1 IEEYEPELFER
12 IQKLV
17 ADGKWHIMGGWYLQ
31 PDCTML
37 SGESFIRQIEY
48 GRKYFKEKFDKTP
61 TTAINFDP
69 FGHTR
74 GLVQILKKNG
84 FDSYLFMRPGTDRG
98 DFVWRGF
105 DGSEI
110 LGHCHYGGY
119 NTLKG
124 DSVEKIEYV
133 LKECADKENILVL
146 WGIGD
151 HGGGPSK
158 TDLRNITEF
167 MKEHDEL
174 NIKHSTPEEY
184 FKTVNKDKLKV
195 IEKSLGPCMMGCYT
209 SMVRIKQ
216 ANRHVENKIEMMK
229 RMTAQSGISVDDAEI
244 ESAEKALMLSQFH
257 DVLPGSMIKKAE
269 TDSLNEFGYA
279 EKICDK
285 YIAKAFFKLCDGQK
299 KCKSGEIPVIVYN
312 PLPYT
317 IEKEIEIE
325 FQLEN
330 QNWNEDETTIV
341 KVKDENGNYLPSQN
355 EKEDCTFSLDWRKK
369 VIFRAKLKPMRM
381 NRFNCELEVKKNYDR
396 IAKPSETD
404 EHFCV
409 KNDRMTVKI
418 NKKTGLISEYTV
430 DGKSRLKPN
439 SGAINVYADNEDPW
453 GMTANGFYDK
463 LGEFKLMSDY
473 DANRFNGYYDE
484 KSENVRV
491 IENDDVRMKIQ
502 TLFEYEKSVAVVT
515 YTVPKYDAYID
526 INVHMFSNDVNRAY
540 KLTFKTDFE
549 NGKFMGQTAF
559 GTEELVDDK
568 SEVTFHNWCG
578 KTADD
583 NEVYI
588 LNNGT
593 YGGSGGAG
601 EISMTLLRTPVYSAH
616 PIGKRRI
623 APHDRFLD
631 HIDMGERVFEY
642 RITTEKAVDKEA
654 ELFNMPPYSIPFF
667 PSGNGEAKDCAVEI
681 GNENIMLSTLQ
692 RQNGGIMFRLFNTQN
707 IENTA
712 DVFVF
717 GTNVKISLAPFEYKT
732 YMFMNNKIYEITE

>member
-1 IEEYEPELFER
+1 
-12 IQKLV
+12 
-17 ADGKWHIMGGWYLQ
+17 
-31 PDCTML
+31 
-37 SGESFIRQIEY
+37 
-48 GRKYFKEKFDKTP
+48 
-61 TTAINFDP
+61 
-69 FGHTR
+69 
-74 GLVQILKKNG
+74 
-84 FDSYLFMRPGTDRG
+84 
-98 DFVWRGF
+98 
-105 DGSEI
+105 
-110 LGHCHYGGY
+110 
-119 NTLKG
+119 
-124 DSVEKIEYV
+124 
-133 LKECADKENILVL
+133 
-146 WGIGD
+146 
-151 HGGGPSK
+151 
-158 TDLRNITEF
+158 
-167 MKEHDEL
+167 
-174 NIKHSTPEEY
+174 
-184 FKTVNKDKLKV
+184 
-195 IEKSLGPCMMGCYT
+195 
-209 SMVRIKQ
+209 
-216 ANRHVENKIEMMK
+216 
-229 RMTAQSGISVDDAEI
+229 
-244 ESAEKALMLSQFH
+244 
-257 DVLPGSMIKKAE
+257 
-269 TDSLNEFGYA
+269 
-279 EKICDK
+279 
-285 YIAKAFFKLCDGQK
+285 
-299 KCKSGEIPVIVYN
+299 
-312 PLPYT
+312 
-317 IEKEIEIE
+317 
-325 FQLEN
+325 
-330 QNWNEDETTIV
+330 
-341 KVKDENGNYLPSQN
+341 
-355 EKEDCTFSLDWRKK
+355 
-369 VIFRAKLKPMRM
+369 
-381 NRFNCELEVKKNYDR
+381 
-396 IAKPSETD
+396 
-404 EHFCV
+404 
-409 KNDRMTVKI
+409 
-418 NKKTGLISEYTV
+418 
-430 DGKSRLKPN
+430 
-439 SGAINVYADNEDPW
+439 
-453 GMTANGFYDK
+453 MTANGFYDK

-491 IENDDVRMKIQ
+491 IENGDVRRMKIQ

-559 GTEELVDDK
+559 ETEELVDDK